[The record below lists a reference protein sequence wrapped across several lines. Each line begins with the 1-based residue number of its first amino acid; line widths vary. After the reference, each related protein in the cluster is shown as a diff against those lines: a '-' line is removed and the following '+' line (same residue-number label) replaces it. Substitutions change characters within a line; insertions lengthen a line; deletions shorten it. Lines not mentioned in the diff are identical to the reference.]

1 MYEDEGYK
9 LMGAAFEVFN
19 QLGYGMAEEVYQQC
33 LEIELKHRG
42 IAFRTK
48 HRLSLAYKG
57 KPIEKVYIPDLFVFD
72 AIVVELKAA
81 KELSPDL
88 IILDVMMP
96 EAGGVTMYRE
106 LKTDQALKDIPV
118 IMLTGIGEKSFS
130 HYLKMLNLKRKDPIP
145 QPDAHM
151 EKPLDHVKLL
161 ELAKKII
168 G

>member
-1 MYEDEGYK
+1 LTIDRIPADRKKILIVDDELDVRIYVRTLFETSGYTPIVTRNGK
-9 LMGAAFEVFN
+9 EG
-19 QLGYGMAEEVYQQC
+19 
-33 LEIELKHRG
+33 LEK
-42 IAFRTK
+42 
-48 HRLSLAYKG
+48 
-57 KPIEKVYIPDLFVFD
+57 
-72 AIVVELKAA
+72 A

-96 EAGGVTMYRE
+96 EVGGVTMYRE
-106 LKTDQALKDIPV
+106 LKTDPALKDIPV

-130 HYLKMLNLKRKDPIP
+130 HYLKMLNLKVKDPIP

-151 EKPLDHVKLL
+151 EKPLDHEKLL

>member
-1 MYEDEGYK
+1 MTTDRKSSAGKKILIVDDELDVRIYVRTLFETSGYAPIVTRNGK
-9 LMGAAFEVFN
+9 EG
-19 QLGYGMAEEVYQQC
+19 
-33 LEIELKHRG
+33 LK
-42 IAFRTK
+42 K
-48 HRLSLAYKG
+48 
-57 KPIEKVYIPDLFVFD
+57 
-72 AIVVELKAA
+72 A

-106 LKTDQALKDIPV
+106 LKADQALKDIPV

-130 HYLKMLNLKRKDPIP
+130 HYLKMLNLKLKDPIP

-151 EKPLDHVKLL
+151 EKPLDHEKLL
-161 ELAKKII
+161 ELARKIL

>member
-1 MYEDEGYK
+1 MCDRKPAAGKKILIVDDELDVRIYVRTLFETSGYAPIVSRNGK
-9 LMGAAFEVFN
+9 EG
-19 QLGYGMAEEVYQQC
+19 
-33 LEIELKHRG
+33 LEK
-42 IAFRTK
+42 
-48 HRLSLAYKG
+48 
-57 KPIEKVYIPDLFVFD
+57 
-72 AIVVELKAA
+72 A

-106 LKTDQALKDIPV
+106 LKADQALKDIPV

-145 QPDAHM
+145 QPHAHM
-151 EKPLDHVKLL
+151 EKPLDHEKLL

>member
-1 MYEDEGYK
+1 MTSDPIPETRKKVLIVDDELDVRIYVRTLFETSGYAPIVTRNGK
-9 LMGAAFEVFN
+9 EG
-19 QLGYGMAEEVYQQC
+19 
-33 LEIELKHRG
+33 LEK
-42 IAFRTK
+42 
-48 HRLSLAYKG
+48 
-57 KPIEKVYIPDLFVFD
+57 
-72 AIVVELKAA
+72 A

-106 LKTDQALKDIPV
+106 LKTDPALKDIPV

-130 HYLKMLNLKRKDPIP
+130 HYLKMLNLKVKDPLP

-151 EKPLDHVKLL
+151 EKPLDHEKLL

>member
-1 MYEDEGYK
+1 MTTDRKPAAGKKILIVDDELDVRIYVRTLFETSGYTPVVARN
-9 LMGAAFEVFN
+9 GNE
-19 QLGYGMAEEVYQQC
+19 G
-33 LEIELKHRG
+33 LEK
-42 IAFRTK
+42 
-48 HRLSLAYKG
+48 
-57 KPIEKVYIPDLFVFD
+57 
-72 AIVVELKAA
+72 A
-81 KELSPDL
+81 KEISPDL

-106 LKTDQALKDIPV
+106 LKTDQELKDIPV

-130 HYLKMLNLKRKDPIP
+130 HYLKMLNIKVKDPIP

-151 EKPLDHVKLL
+151 EKPLDHEKLL

>member
-1 MYEDEGYK
+1 VSSGDQQLLTIDPIAENRKKVLIVDDEMDVRIYVRTLFETSGYTPIVTRNGK
-9 LMGAAFEVFN
+9 EG
-19 QLGYGMAEEVYQQC
+19 
-33 LEIELKHRG
+33 LEK
-42 IAFRTK
+42 
-48 HRLSLAYKG
+48 
-57 KPIEKVYIPDLFVFD
+57 
-72 AIVVELKAA
+72 A

-106 LKTDQALKDIPV
+106 LKADLGLKDIPV

-130 HYLKMLNLKRKDPIP
+130 HYLKMLNIKAKDPIP

-151 EKPLDHVKLL
+151 EKPLDHEKLL
-161 ELAKKII
+161 ELAKKIL

>member
-1 MYEDEGYK
+1 LTTDRKPAAGKTILIVDDELDVRIYVRTLFETSGYAPIVTRNGK
-9 LMGAAFEVFN
+9 EG
-19 QLGYGMAEEVYQQC
+19 LG
-33 LEIELKHRG
+33 K
-42 IAFRTK
+42 
-48 HRLSLAYKG
+48 
-57 KPIEKVYIPDLFVFD
+57 
-72 AIVVELKAA
+72 A

-106 LKTDQALKDIPV
+106 LKTDQALKGIPV

-151 EKPLDHVKLL
+151 EKPLDHEKLL
-161 ELAKKII
+161 ELAKKILE
-168 G
+168 

>member
-1 MYEDEGYK
+1 VTIDKIPKTGKKILIVDDELDVRIYVRTLFETSGYVPVVTK
-9 LMGAAFEVFN
+9 NGKD
-19 QLGYGMAEEVYQQC
+19 G
-33 LEIELKHRG
+33 LEK
-42 IAFRTK
+42 
-48 HRLSLAYKG
+48 
-57 KPIEKVYIPDLFVFD
+57 
-72 AIVVELKAA
+72 A

-106 LKTDQALKDIPV
+106 LKTDQELKDIPV

-130 HYLKMLNLKRKDPIP
+130 HYLKMLNLKVKDTIP

-151 EKPLDHVKLL
+151 EKPLDHEKLL

>member
-1 MYEDEGYK
+1 MTIDPIAENRKKVLIVDDEMDVRIYVRTLFETSGYTPIVTRNGK
-9 LMGAAFEVFN
+9 EG
-19 QLGYGMAEEVYQQC
+19 
-33 LEIELKHRG
+33 LEK
-42 IAFRTK
+42 
-48 HRLSLAYKG
+48 
-57 KPIEKVYIPDLFVFD
+57 
-72 AIVVELKAA
+72 A

-106 LKTDQALKDIPV
+106 LKADLGLKDIPV

-130 HYLKMLNLKRKDPIP
+130 HYLKMLNIKAKDPIP

-151 EKPLDHVKLL
+151 EKPLDHEKLL
-161 ELAKKII
+161 ELAKKIL

>member
-1 MYEDEGYK
+1 MTIDRIPADRKKILIVDDELDVRIYVRTLFETSGYTPIVTRNGK
-9 LMGAAFEVFN
+9 EG
-19 QLGYGMAEEVYQQC
+19 
-33 LEIELKHRG
+33 LEK
-42 IAFRTK
+42 
-48 HRLSLAYKG
+48 
-57 KPIEKVYIPDLFVFD
+57 
-72 AIVVELKAA
+72 A

-96 EAGGVTMYRE
+96 EVGGVTMYRA
-106 LKTDQALKDIPV
+106 LKTDQDLKNIPV

-151 EKPLDHVKLL
+151 EKPLDHEKLL

>member
-1 MYEDEGYK
+1 MTIDRIPADRKKILIVDDELDVRIYVRTLFETSGYTPIVTRNGK
-9 LMGAAFEVFN
+9 EG
-19 QLGYGMAEEVYQQC
+19 
-33 LEIELKHRG
+33 LEK
-42 IAFRTK
+42 
-48 HRLSLAYKG
+48 
-57 KPIEKVYIPDLFVFD
+57 
-72 AIVVELKAA
+72 A

-96 EAGGVTMYRE
+96 EVGGVTMYRE
-106 LKTDQALKDIPV
+106 LKTDPALKDIPV

-130 HYLKMLNLKRKDPIP
+130 HYLKMLNLKVKDPIP

-151 EKPLDHVKLL
+151 EKPLDHEKLL